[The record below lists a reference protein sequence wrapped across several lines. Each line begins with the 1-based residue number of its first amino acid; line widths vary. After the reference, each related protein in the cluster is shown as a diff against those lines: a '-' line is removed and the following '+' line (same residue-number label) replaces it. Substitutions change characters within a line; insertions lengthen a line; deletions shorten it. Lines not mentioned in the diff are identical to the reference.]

1 MENTNPVNLFS
12 QFLEWQ
18 RAFLKIT
25 TGIGLAFLI
34 IGAADLLYVR
44 GTSWRP
50 DDLPALLE
58 LSFGG
63 FVGFYFIAVVLSGIY
78 YISRAIRKRLSGNV
92 RP

>member
-1 MENTNPVNLFS
+1 MENTNPVNLFG

-25 TGIGLAFLI
+25 AGISLAFLI
-34 IGAADLLYVR
+34 IGAAGLLYVR
-44 GTSWRP
+44 GISWRP
-50 DDLPALLE
+50 DDLPALLK

-63 FVGFYFIAVVLSGIY
+63 FVGFYFLAAVLSGIY
-78 YISRAIRKRLSGNV
+78 YLSRGIQKRLSGSG